1 MERSQ
6 ELYHHPSP
14 LRLRQK
20 YRRMLWRS
28 HSPSGS
34 MSLPLTLLLEVR
46 QQEIVGKRL
55 VIGQK
60 ICYHTRVKSQG
71 ESGVSRHSPDPP
83 QPAWTRVE
91 RIQQLSV
98 FWEDPGKSASI
109 RCHVTSH
116 PFLGVGALR
125 RKECAY
131 EAVLL
136 S

>member
-6 ELYHHPSP
+6 EQYHHPSP
-14 LRLRQK
+14 LRQE

-60 ICYHTRVKSQG
+60 IWYHTRVKSQG
-71 ESGVSRHSPDPP
+71 ESGVSRHSPDPRN
-83 QPAWTRVE
+83 QRRPA
-91 RIQQLSV
+91 L
-98 FWEDPGKSASI
+98 SASNSYKYTGRTRGRQRPSVGMSLPI
-109 RCHVTSH
+109 TSH
-116 PFLGVGALR
+116 PSPGADGSP
-125 RKECAY
+125 RKE
-131 EAVLL
+131 
-136 S
+136 